1 MAHLI
6 EQMAYVGATPWHG
19 LGSRLSPKQP
29 IEIWQREAGMDWK
42 IQDSPVHFKSD
53 SIGALGSIHTFP
65 DQKVLYRS
73 DTKAPLSVVSQRYQV
88 VQPRE
93 VLEFYRDL
101 TEVSGYELETA
112 GVLKGGRKF
121 WALAR
126 TGQGTTLKGNDQVNG
141 YLLLA
146 TSCDG
151 TLATTATPTTVRV
164 VCNNTLTIALDG
176 SCKAIKVPHSTRF
189 DPQAVKKQ
197 LGIAVSQWDNFMHRM
212 RMLSERKVQ
221 WHEAMGFFMNVL
233 CDANPNMPLPAVLPN
248 ERALRKVQ
256 CLYEGQGRGS
266 TLESAQGTAWGLLN
280 AVTEYVDH
288 ERRARSIE
296 YRMDSAWFGQGAQLK
311 QRALEAALQL
321 AAQA

>member
-176 SCKAIKVPHSTRF
+176 SAKAIKVPHSTRF

-233 CDANPNMPLPAVLPN
+233 CDTNPNMPLPAVLPN

-321 AAQA
+321 AA

>member
-101 TEVSGYELETA
+101 TEVSGFELETA

-126 TGQGTTLKGNDQVNG
+126 TGQGTTLRGNDQVNG

-176 SCKAIKVPHSTRF
+176 SAKAIKVPHSTRF

-256 CLYEGQGRGS
+256 CLYEGHGRGS

-321 AAQA
+321 AA

>member
-101 TEVSGYELETA
+101 TEVSGFELETA

-126 TGQGTTLKGNDQVNG
+126 TGQGTTLRGNDQVNG

-176 SCKAIKVPHSTRF
+176 SAKAIKVPHSTRF

-288 ERRARSIE
+288 VLRARSIE

-321 AAQA
+321 AA